1 MNATPPIDVAAFREV
16 TGGNPAIERDLL
28 NEFRRSMRVDVA
40 ALRGAVA
47 RGDARQ
53 MGHIAHRMQGA
64 CCVVAARQAVAA
76 CAPFVR
82 AARAPAQAAGAPEM
96 AQLDQVL
103 QQLDACV
110 EDLLNNTETAA

>member
-47 RGDARQ
+47 RGDAR
-53 MGHIAHRMQGA
+53 
-64 CCVVAARQAVAA
+64 
-76 CAPFVR
+76 
-82 AARAPAQAAGAPEM
+82 
-96 AQLDQVL
+96 
-103 QQLDACV
+103 
-110 EDLLNNTETAA
+110 